1 MEQVRAVVRPPVVV
15 SGGQFCVLLEG
26 LHLLLVLL
34 LELLR
39 HSLQLQDELKRL
51 AVDEVHVTELLRPVL
66 QRPDG
71 QQYLP
76 VRENLYINNML
87 SFPDPC
93 YTLLPSLISA
103 M

>member
-1 MEQVRAVVRPPVVV
+1 
-15 SGGQFCVLLEG
+15 
-26 LHLLLVLL
+26 
-34 LELLR
+34 
-39 HSLQLQDELKRL
+39 LKRL

-87 SFPDPC
+87 SFPDPG
-93 YTLLPSLISA
+93 YTLLPSLLSA